1 MSSLITPSPSPSPT
15 PTPTPTKKVARTPA
29 PSIVATATPVIAP
42 TIISVTPYTT
52 TEQPSPGWWIK
63 IFGTLP
69 SSCTEL
75 VNPSFYRD
83 GNSFFVTLPVQLSS
97 GECMKK
103 TFTQSISIAP
113 ASIAAGIYTVYVND
127 KQWTSFIIESP
138 TPTPTPS
145 PLY

>member
-1 MSSLITPSPSPSPT
+1 
-15 PTPTPTKKVARTPA
+15 
-29 PSIVATATPVIAP
+29 
-42 TIISVTPYTT
+42 
-52 TEQPSPGWWIK
+52 
-63 IFGTLP
+63 
-69 SSCTEL
+69 
-75 VNPSFYRD
+75 
-83 GNSFFVTLPVQLSS
+83 
-97 GECMKK
+97 MKK